1 MEFFLFGDR
10 RGKVEDLEMGE
21 TRLCRFG
28 ALWGRPRRWE
38 VHIRDLGPEYARR
51 EGRIWDGSRMVIAG
65 MLGGMGGHWGNF
77 LGINP
82 FFKG

>member
-1 MEFFLFGDR
+1 MQWLNSGPCETGP
-10 RGKVEDLEMGE
+10 VYE
-21 TRLCRFG
+21 TR
-28 ALWGRPRRWE
+28 GRS
-38 VHIRDLGPEYARR
+38 
-51 EGRIWDGSRMVIAG
+51 RIWDGSRMVIAG